1 MTAVSRPLPSNVRP
15 AHLLEAPATTL
26 PHVIDFVPRDDRGP
40 KQSDKTIN
48 QCEIE
53 QEIRKAIAQRRR
65 SIELY
70 DPLEDWLYSL
80 IPAAAIVALLMG
92 VLGLLD
98 SRTPASQTAN
108 NQQPPA
114 VEQASKSQGQD
125 GKF

>member
-1 MTAVSRPLPSNVRP
+1 MTASRPLPSNVRP

-26 PHVIDFVPRDDRGP
+26 PRVIDFVPPGEPRRRQAGE
-40 KQSDKTIN
+40 TID
-48 QCEIE
+48 QYEIE
-53 QEIRKAIAQRRR
+53 HEIRKAIAQRRR

-80 IPAAAIVALLMG
+80 IPAAAVIALLVG
-92 VLGLLD
+92 VLGLLN
-98 SRTPASQTAN
+98 SRTPSDQSAT

-114 VEQASKSQGQD
+114 IEQATKSQGHD

>member
-26 PHVIDFVPRDDRGP
+26 PRVIDFVPTDDRRP
-40 KQSDKTIN
+40 QQSDETID

-65 SIELY
+65 SIDLY

-80 IPAAAIVALLMG
+80 VPAAAIIALIVG

-98 SRTPASQTAN
+98 SRTPATQMAT
-108 NQQPPA
+108 NQQPPTI
-114 VEQASKSQGQD
+114 EQATKDQGQD